1 MSFSIC
7 YRDRD
12 MAYLIAV
19 LLRVQTGLVL
29 GNSRTRLV
37 VAGISRGSVLPSKAQ
52 ACFMGS
58 LQTLA
63 SLVLKS
69 HPPLVFGFQRTVFP
83 ISI

>member
-1 MSFSIC
+1 MSFAIC

-12 MAYLIAV
+12 LACLFPV
-19 LLRVQTGLVL
+19 PVRLQTRLAL

-37 VAGISRGSVLPSKAQ
+37 VAGVDRGFVLSSKPQ
-52 ACFMGS
+52 ACFVGS

-69 HPPLVFGFQRTVFP
+69 QTPVFGFQRTVFR